1 MTFRF
6 LPKPFFFFSLQATS
20 VLPETL
26 VTALFVLSVDMPFS
40 LEYPNI
46 HESVAAYLEQMNS
59 ENYSIYKQAAE
70 AAYSIECACNFM
82 LDVHK
87 EVRHSA

>member
-1 MTFRF
+1 M
-6 LPKPFFFFSLQATS
+6 
-20 VLPETL
+20 
-26 VTALFVLSVDMPFS
+26 TALFVLSVDMSFS

-46 HESVAAYLEQMNS
+46 HESITSYLEQMNS

-82 LDVHK
+82 LDVRK
-87 EVRHSA
+87 EVRLKLA